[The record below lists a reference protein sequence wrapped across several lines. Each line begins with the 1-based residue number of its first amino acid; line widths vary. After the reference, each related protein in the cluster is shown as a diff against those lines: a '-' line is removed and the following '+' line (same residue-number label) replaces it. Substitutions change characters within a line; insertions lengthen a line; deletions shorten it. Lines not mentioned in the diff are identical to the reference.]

1 MKHYITAICLL
12 AGSLLFTSCDK
23 SSNGGKSD
31 TSTPKFSIAIHGGA
45 GALAKGSYTA
55 EQEAAFKAILEEATK
70 LGYEMLSKGDSAADV
85 VVAVIKILE
94 DSPLFNAGKGSVIT
108 YNGKIKMDAAIMN
121 GRTLDCGTVNNV
133 QRIKNPITA
142 ARMVMDSSKYIMFSS
157 AGAESFAAKNG
168 IEMIDKSYFY
178 TQHQIDRWR
187 KTKDSTDAS
196 YIHYVDSMAALQ
208 SPIISALPE
217 EGEFGTVGCVV
228 MDKYGNLAAGTSTG
242 GLINKKYN
250 RVGDSPIIGAGT
262 YANNKTCAI
271 SCTGT
276 GEDFIKTVAA
286 KTVSDLIEFKGMT
299 LDAAT
304 YDMIHV
310 RFKEITGDG
319 GMIAVDKYGNISWQY
334 NSDGMFRA
342 RTDQNGKI
350 ETYIYAE

>member
-1 MKHYITAICLL
+1 MRLFIYACIL
-12 AGSLLFTSCDK
+12 AGTVATFSACKEQTS
-23 SSNGGKSD
+23 SENNP
-31 TSTPKFSIAIHGGA
+31 STKVPFALAIHGGA

-55 EQEAAFKAILEEATK
+55 EQEAEYHATLKKAAQ
-70 LGYEMLSKGDSAADV
+70 LGYDMLSRGDSAADV
-85 VVAVIKILE
+85 VVAVIKVLE
-94 DSPLFNAGKGSVIT
+94 DSPLFNAGRGAVIT
-108 YNGKIKMDAAIMN
+108 NNGKIKMDACIMH
-121 GRTLDCGTVNNV
+121 GGTLDCGSINNV

-142 ARMVMDSSKYIMFSS
+142 ARMVMDSSRYIMFSS
-157 AGAESFAAKNG
+157 SGAERFAELHG
-168 IEMIDKSYFY
+168 IEMVDKSYFY
-178 TQHQIDRWR
+178 TPHQVERWR
-187 KTKDSTDAS
+187 KTKDSTEVD
-196 YIHYVDSMAALQ
+196 YIHYVDSMMQLNQSAIAAV
-208 SPIISALPE
+208 PE

-228 MDKYGNLAAGTSTG
+228 LDKYGNLVAGTSTG

-250 RVGDSPIIGAGT
+250 RIGDSPVIGAGT

-286 KTVSDLIEFKGMT
+286 KTVSDLMEMKGMT

-319 GMIAVDKYGNISWQY
+319 GMIAVDHNGNISFQY

-342 RTDQNGKI
+342 SADAQGNIRTW
-350 ETYIYAE
+350 IYE

>member
-1 MKHYITAICLL
+1 MKRSILIAFVLICTL
-12 AGSLLFTSCDK
+12 ALTSCSEAGKTPETDK
-23 SSNGGKSD
+23 EG
-31 TSTPKFSIAIHGGA
+31 PKFSIAIHGGA
-45 GALAKGSYTA
+45 GALAKGSYTP
-55 EQEAAFKAILEEATK
+55 EQEAQFKAKLEEATK
-70 LGYEMLSKGDSAADV
+70 LGYDMLARGDSATDV

-121 GRTLDCGTVNNV
+121 GRTLDCGTINNV

-142 ARMVMDSSKYIMFSS
+142 ARMVMDSSRYIMFSS
-157 AGAESFAAKNG
+157 AGAESFAEKNG
-168 IEMIDKSYFY
+168 IEMVDKSYFY
-178 TQHQIDRWR
+178 TPHQIERWR
-187 KTKDSTDAS
+187 KSKDSTDAK
-196 YIHYVDSMAALQ
+196 YIQYVDSMAALQ
-208 SPIISALPE
+208 TPTLSAIPE

-242 GLINKKYN
+242 GLVNKKYN
-250 RVGDSPIIGAGT
+250 RIGDSPIIGAGT

-286 KTVSDLIEFKGMT
+286 KTVADMIEFKGMS
-299 LDAAT
+299 LEAAT

-319 GMIAVDKYGNISWQY
+319 GMIAVDKYGNISFQY

-342 RTDQNGKI
+342 KTDQSGKI
-350 ETYIYAE
+350 ETYIYEK